1 MGARFFFL
9 TTNWF
14 CSTITNNK
22 RRQQMLAISLIII
35 GILLRFVP
43 HTANFTPVAAIA
55 LFAGVYLNKK
65 QALIVPLALM
75 VISDI
80 FLGMHNVV
88 VFTWGSFI
96 LVTLVGSWAKR
107 HKTFKGVVSTSLISS
122 FLFYVIT
129 NFGVWAMGWYPQNA
143 KGLLDCYILA
153 LPFLRQFTVSTLVYT
168 AVFFGA
174 YELIAR
180 RVRDTKLAKVLL

>member
-1 MGARFFFL
+1 
-9 TTNWF
+9 
-14 CSTITNNK
+14 
-22 RRQQMLAISLIII
+22 MLAISLIII

-65 QALIVPLALM
+65 QALIVPLLLM

-88 VFTWGSFI
+88 IFTWGSFV
-96 LVTLVGSWAKR
+96 LVTLIGSWAKN
-107 HKTFKGVVSTSLISS
+107 HKTFKGIVSTSLISS

-129 NFGVWAMGWYPQNA
+129 NFGVWAMGWYPQTA
-143 KGLLDCYILA
+143 KGLLDCYILG
-153 LPFLRQFTVSTLVYT
+153 LPFLRTFSVATLLYS

>member
-1 MGARFFFL
+1 
-9 TTNWF
+9 
-14 CSTITNNK
+14 
-22 RRQQMLAISLIII
+22 MLAISLIII

-65 QALIVPLALM
+65 QALIVPLLLM

-96 LVTLVGSWAKR
+96 LVTVIGFWTKR
-107 HKTFKGVVSTSLISS
+107 HKSFKGIVSTALVSS

-129 NFGVWAMGWYPQNA
+129 NFGVWAMGWYPQTA
-143 KGLLDCYILA
+143 KGLLDCYILG
-153 LPFLRQFTVSTLVYT
+153 LPFLRQFTVSTLVYS
-168 AVFFGA
+168 AVLFGVYEFIA
-174 YELIAR
+174 Y

>member
-1 MGARFFFL
+1 
-9 TTNWF
+9 
-14 CSTITNNK
+14 
-22 RRQQMLAISLIII
+22 MLAISLIII

-55 LFAGVYLNKK
+55 IFAGVYLNKK
-65 QALIVPLALM
+65 QALIVPLLLM

-88 VFTWGSFI
+88 LFTWGSFI
-96 LVTLVGSWAKR
+96 LVTFLGAWAKH
-107 HKTFKGVVSTSLISS
+107 HKTFKAIVSISVVSSV
-122 FLFYVIT
+122 LFYVVT
-129 NFGVWAMGWYPQNA
+129 NFGVWAMGWYPRTA
-143 KGLLDCYILA
+143 KGLLDCYILG
-153 LPFLRQFTVSTLVYT
+153 LPFLRTFTVATLIYM

-174 YELIAR
+174 YEFIAR

>member
-1 MGARFFFL
+1 
-9 TTNWF
+9 
-14 CSTITNNK
+14 
-22 RRQQMLAISLIII
+22 MLAISLIII
-35 GILLRFVP
+35 GILLRFIP

-55 LFAGVYLNKK
+55 LFAGVYLNRK
-65 QALIVPLALM
+65 QALIVPLLLM

-107 HKTFKGVVSTSLISS
+107 HKTFKGVVSASLISS